1 MENKYPI
8 LSVKNF
14 GKIKEANIELAPF
27 TLFVGDNNSG
37 KSYILSLIWGILD
50 IIRNISNNSKYLF
63 ELNEDIISQ
72 DIYNKCVSILKNIND
87 SHNNR
92 YDFTKEDIINFVELS
107 NLFLNKNK
115 SKLLNYIFGLNSNR
129 ISIEKLELKFPYF
142 CNINLEKEMV
152 NMENNIATSFRI
164 INNRI
169 YGNFVMNNNENIEN
183 KIPILTQMIIV
194 MLFDE
199 FNLYNQKNVFLP
211 TSRTGFILSYKKLA
225 ADNLEDDIELR
236 DNDNQYNN
244 NYFTRPIVQ
253 FIKELLLM
261 DKIDYGE
268 EINKLLKYI
277 ESEIIYGEI
286 SLDKVTKNIY
296 YKSFNM
302 ESEFSMNISSA
313 VITEISPLYLFLKY
327 GIINKTLFIE
337 EPEISLHPELQ
348 QKIGKIM
355 IRMVNNNKSLFITTH
370 SDTIVQ
376 HINNMIS
383 LDNNSEEN
391 KKYLFNKYN
400 YGKLDTISKDKIR
413 MYQFNVNKDSQE
425 TNIEKLECNQ
435 YGFTLPTFNDI
446 LKKIHGEI
454 IDFHANI

>member
-1 MENKYPI
+1 MENKYPV

-50 IIRNISNNSKYLF
+50 TINISNNGKYLF
-63 ELNEDIISQ
+63 ELNNSIISQ
-72 DIYNKCVSILKNIND
+72 DIYNKCMCILNNIKN

-92 YDFTKEDIINFVELS
+92 YDFTEEDISNFIELY

-115 SKLLNYIFGLNSNR
+115 LNLLNYIFGVNSNK
-129 ISIEKLELKFPYF
+129 INIEKLELKFPYF
-142 CNINLEKEMV
+142 GNIYIEKEMI
-152 NMENNIATSFRI
+152 NMENDIAISFRI
-164 INNRI
+164 IKGGTR
-169 YGNFVMNNNENIEN
+169 GNFRVNNNEDIKN
-183 KIPILTQMIIV
+183 KIPILTQMIII

-211 TSRTGFILSYKKLA
+211 TSRTGFVLSYKKLA
-225 ADNLEDDIELR
+225 ADNLDDDIELK
-236 DNDNQYNN
+236 DNDNQINN

-261 DKIDYGE
+261 DDVAYNE
-268 EINKLLKYI
+268 EINDLLDYI
-277 ESEIIYGEI
+277 ESDIIYGKI
-286 SLDKVTKNIY
+286 SLNNETKNIY
-296 YKSFNM
+296 YKSFNI
-302 ESEFSMNISSA
+302 EYEFSMNISSA

-348 QKIGKIM
+348 QKISKIM

-400 YGKLDTISKDKIR
+400 YDKLDTISKDKIR